1 MTKFCLLPLLVFSVT
16 LHAAPARQQEL
27 ADGSLEH
34 LVLGTVVAIRPELS
48 LITIRESDLLG
59 RLRVRFKSYQ
69 VKQTFHLYGLRP
81 GDRITAVFSSQDG
94 MLHRVRRV
102 QSYRALAP

>member
-1 MTKFCLLPLLVFSVT
+1 MTKFCLLSLLEFSLA

-27 ADGSLEH
+27 ADSSLER

-59 RLRVRFKSYQ
+59 RVRVRFKSYQ
-69 VKQTFHLYGLRP
+69 VKQTLLLYRLRP
-81 GDRITAVFSSQDG
+81 GDKITAAFSSQDG
-94 MLHRVRRV
+94 MLHRVRRIR
-102 QSYRALAP
+102 SYRAFAP